1 MVVKSPKIMWI
12 EIHIASLRW
21 SGFAF
26 LSRNSI
32 PLIAIHFFRFTRIES
47 QI

>member
-12 EIHIASLRW
+12 EIHIASLRGSW
-21 SGFAF
+21 FAF
-26 LSRNSI
+26 LPRDSI
-32 PLIAIHFFRFTRIES
+32 PGIAIHFSRFIRIES